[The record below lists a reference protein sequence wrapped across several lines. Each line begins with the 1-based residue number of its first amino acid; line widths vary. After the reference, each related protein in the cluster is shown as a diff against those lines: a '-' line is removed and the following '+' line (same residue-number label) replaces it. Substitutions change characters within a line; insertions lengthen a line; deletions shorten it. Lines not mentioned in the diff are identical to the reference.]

1 MAQTRV
7 TISRDVGRLL
17 REASLPQLEAIRA
30 RAEQA
35 LRRNTPVDTG
45 ALGQSTYA
53 RLDRTR
59 GIVQVGAD
67 TPYARFVEYGYRH
80 HASGRL
86 IPPNPFLRRSID
98 QAVRV
103 TGRRR

>member
-1 MAQTRV
+1 MASTRV
-7 TISRDVGRLL
+7 TVSRDVGRLL
-17 REASLPQLEAIRA
+17 LEASLPQLEAIRE

-35 LRRNTPVDTG
+35 LQRNTPVDSG
-45 ALGQSTYA
+45 DLRRSTYA

-80 HASGRL
+80 HASGRF
-86 IPPNPFLRRSID
+86 IPPNPFLRRSLD
-98 QAVRV
+98 QAIRARR
-103 TGRRR
+103 GRA